1 MVQKRGIMVALYGYY
16 GYGYYYDPM
25 YILIIISCVIALI
38 AQVKVKSTFNKY
50 SRVSS
55 SKGMTGAMVAEQ
67 LLRSQGIYDVSI
79 QRVSGSLTDNYNPR
93 NKTLNLSDS
102 VYNSTSVAA
111 IGVAAHETGHAI
123 QHAYGY
129 GPLSFRTA
137 LFPLASVGSQVSWI
151 LIVLGLIFGST
162 NIFMLGLLFSIPALT
177 NIGIIFFSVA
187 VFYQIVTLPVE
198 FNASARALQLLESE
212 GFLYGDENRQARK
225 VLSAAAMT
233 YVAAAA
239 TAILQ
244 LLRLIYLFGGRRRD

>member
-1 MVQKRGIMVALYGYY
+1 
-16 GYGYYYDPM
+16 M

-38 AQVKVKSTFNKY
+38 AQVKVKSTYNRYAK
-50 SRVSS
+50 VAS

-67 LLRSQGIYDVSI
+67 LLRSQGIYDVSV
-79 QRVSGSLTDNYNPR
+79 QRISGSLTDNYNPR
-93 NKTLNLSDS
+93 YKTLNLSDS

-123 QHAYGY
+123 QHAQGY

-137 LFPLASVGSQVSWI
+137 LFPFANIGSRLSWI
-151 LIVLGLIFGST
+151 FIIAGLIFGST
-162 NIFMLGLLFSIPALT
+162 NVLVD
-177 NIGIIFFSVA
+177 IGILMFSLA
-187 VFYQIVTLPVE
+187 VLFQLVTLPVE
-198 FNASARALQLLESE
+198 FNASSRALKLLESE
-212 GFLYGDENRQARK
+212 GYLYGDENRQARK
-225 VLSAAAMT
+225 VLTAAAMT